1 MVQITVD
8 LIRRRAEHN
17 NMELST
23 LEEVSL
29 HQQDIEKIELL
40 DKVCRELKIIYL
52 QSNLIPKIEN
62 VKRLK
67 KLEYLNLALNNIER
81 IENLE
86 GCESLKKLDLT
97 VNFVGELTSIEC
109 LKQNYNLE
117 ELFLTGNPCVDFD
130 GYQEYV
136 IATLPQLKRLDGAVV
151 EKSAR
156 IKAVQDLPRVRANI
170 IQQQKEYHIRRERE
184 KKEEEEK
191 EASKLNKKPG
201 FDGRWYTDVN
211 SHSGVQDMKEE
222 EDGLDDD
229 KDDEENSKF
238 WEEKVGFTPESRK
251 AVHEHVRKQREKED
265 IKRNG
270 PEPKKRVVRLVGDD
284 GRILN
289 VNEAK
294 LDFTLTDSEDG
305 SSLLLDV
312 ACFKHLDTSLMD
324 TDVQPNYVKVIVKG
338 KVLQLVL
345 SEEVKPDSSSAKRSQ
360 TTGHLLIEMPKLHPR
375 KPGRLLPCEYGNKN
389 NDGEKN
395 KRNEI
400 ERLEV
405 DPSAAKT
412 IDLLVTQTKCLSTN
426 KPYNGKRQ
434 KPAIERPNSHDFIDD
449 PDVPPLI

>member
-1 MVQITVD
+1 MIVTED
-8 LIRRRAEHN
+8 LLRRRAEHN

-23 LEEVSL
+23 LEEISL

-40 DKVCRELKIIYL
+40 DKVCRNLKIVYL

-67 KLEYLNLALNNIER
+67 QLEYLNLALNNIER

-97 VNFVGELTSIEC
+97 INFVGELTSIDC

-130 GYQEYV
+130 GYREYV
-136 IATLPQLKRLDGAVV
+136 TATLSQLKRLDGNEI

-156 IKAVQDLPRVRANI
+156 IKAVQDYPVIRASI
-170 IQQQKEYHIRRERE
+170 LMQQEEYCQKRERE
-184 KKEEEEK
+184 KREEIEK
-191 EASKLNKKPG
+191 QTKKSNKKPG
-201 FDGRWYTDVN
+201 FDGRWYTDIDAQ
-211 SHSGVQDMKEE
+211 SKEQDVEE
-222 EDGLDDD
+222 EDKTEND
-229 KDDEENSKF
+229 KNDQENSKF
-238 WEEKVGFTPESRK
+238 WEEKVAFTPESRK
-251 AVHEHVRKQREKED
+251 EVHEHVKKQREKED

-294 LDFTLTDSEDG
+294 LDFTLGDSEDG
-305 SSLLLDV
+305 SCVVLDV
-312 ACFKHLDTSLMD
+312 GCYKYLDTSLLD
-324 TDVQPNYVKVIVKG
+324 ADVQPHYVKVTVKG
-338 KVLQLVL
+338 KVLQVVL
-345 SEEVKPDSSSAKRSQ
+345 SEEVKPDSSTAKRSQ
-360 TTGHLLIEMPKLHPR
+360 TTGHLVIEMPKLYPR
-375 KPGRLLPCEYGNKN
+375 KPLKLSLNEDKNKEN
-389 NDGEKN
+389 IEKK

-400 ERLEV
+400 EHLEV
-405 DPSAAKT
+405 DPTAAKK
-412 IDLLVTQTKCLSTN
+412 IDLLVTKTKTMSTN
-426 KPYNGKRQ
+426 GLGPYTGKRTQ
-434 KPAIERPNSHDFIDD
+434 ATERPNSHDFVDD